1 MKTNEA
7 QFYEVL
13 ENLFIGVKIED
24 KQESLLD
31 PNAKAVKNGMLN
43 LMKAKSK
50 YYQSKKQELEK
61 FIGLKCQNNN
71 DLKEELFDKLYSFF
85 KRYLS
90 ANGGIYFNDT
100 PLYDSLYTKSDYEKC
115 SLKKDTALF
124 YKTKDLYYVKSE
136 TIYKDFCFELEN
148 IIFNFDTSLLESK
161 KNNEKIELVFN
172 LKDTDTKTNTL
183 NFSVTLSSKGNQ
195 TKMSEILK
203 ECSNQGV
210 KLDEEVLKKAFVKFK
225 KQGSMDYFI
234 HKNALGF
241 LKEQLD
247 LYLFEYLFKEMTEFD
262 DKRLNGINTIKEVAL
277 QVISLVSEFEN
288 ELCKIWNKP
297 RFVLNSHLIVSLDQL
312 KAKNYDLNKITNHK
326 NYPKQVQEWQDL
338 ILKTTDNLLENEF
351 LPLDTIYF
359 KDLEEE
365 IKNLF
370 SEDEING
377 TLIKSENY
385 QALNSLKNR
394 YKETI
399 DCIYIDPPYN
409 TQNNEF
415 IYADNFKRS
424 SWLSMM
430 ENRLEL
436 AHSLLNDKGVMF
448 VSIDDNEQAYL
459 KTLMDEVF
467 NGGGGGDNFV
477 NCLAVKLKNIAG
489 ASGGGEDKRIKKN
502 IEYVLIY
509 SKNYEILNV
518 FNPVYDSRELYSHI
532 SFCDEN
538 NISWKYNSI
547 LIDKGGKKLLG
558 VTYDGNGD
566 EIKIYE
572 RSNYIIK
579 SIKQVAQDESLT
591 EKETYYKYIK
601 SIFRTTMPQSS
612 IRVRVLEK
620 LKELKLNPYLIS
632 IEYTPKS
639 GKNKGI
645 VYEQFYNG
653 DKLNLFAWLFDV
665 VKIEPK
671 QILKQELIGTLWD
684 FAFSMTNLTKESGI
698 PFPNGQKPEAL
709 ISRILEISTKEND
722 LVLDFFAGSG
732 TTCAVAHKL
741 KRKYIGIEMGEH
753 FDSVILPR
761 LKKVIGGFKS
771 GVAKEFN
778 GGGAIK
784 VYALESYEE
793 ILRKIKYEDNDKPLA
808 YDEQYSDLVECKNE
822 SYTLNLDVL
831 EKMGVDIKETLE
843 NLWGLK
849 VEFFNERVV
858 KFKENDK
865 EIEILKALKEVL
877 IW

>member
-31 PNAKAVKNGMLN
+31 STPRALKNGMIN
-43 LMKAKSK
+43 LLKAKSQ
-50 YYQSKKQELEK
+50 YYHHKKQELK
-61 FIGLKCQNNN
+61 KLIDLKCQDNN

-85 KRYLS
+85 KRYFS

-148 IIFNFDTSLLESK
+148 ILFNFDTSLLESK

-183 NFSVTLSSKGNQ
+183 NFSVSLSSNGRVTNIY
-195 TKMSEILK
+195 EILK
-203 ECSNQGV
+203 ECSSHGI
-210 KLDEEVLKKAFVKFK
+210 KLDEEILKKAFAKFK

-262 DKRLNGINTIKEVAL
+262 AKRLNEINTIKEVAL
-277 QVISLVSEFEN
+277 KVILLVSEFEN

-297 RFVLNSHLIVSLDQL
+297 RFVLNSHFIVSLDQL

-326 NYPKQVQEWQDL
+326 NYPKQVKEWQDL
-338 ILKTTDNLLENEF
+338 NLKTTDNLLENEF
-351 LPLDTIYF
+351 LPLDTLYF

-394 YKETI
+394 YKEKI
-399 DCIYIDPPYN
+399 DCIYIDPPFN
-409 TQNNEF
+409 TGSDFAYLDKFQ
-415 IYADNFKRS
+415 DS
-424 SWLSMM
+424 TWLSLMY
-430 ENRLEL
+430 NRLEL
-436 AHSLLNDKGVMF
+436 AYDFLSPQGSFYLHLDNNANYLGRMLLNDIFGKENFRNEIIWRRKQATSYGDKYFGV
-448 VSIDDNEQAYL
+448 VSDTIFLYS
-459 KTLMDEVF
+459 KTD
-467 NGGGGGDNFV
+467 
-477 NCLAVKLKNIAG
+477 KNIFHT
-489 ASGGGEDKRIKKN
+489 IK
-502 IEYVLIY
+502 
-509 SKNYEILNV
+509 SLN
-518 FNPVYDSRELYSHI
+518 
-532 SFCDEN
+532 DEN
-538 NISWKYNSI
+538 
-547 LIDKGGKKLLG
+547 
-558 VTYDGNGD
+558 T
-566 EIKIYE
+566 
-572 RSNYIIK
+572 
-579 SIKQVAQDESLT
+579 Q
-591 EKETYYKYIK
+591 KYIK
-601 SIFRTTMPQSS
+601 ERFVFSDKDGRKYMKSPLVNSLNRPNLKYVFQGINPPPNGWLYSQTRMQELFDNNELLIPNDPNARIYRKIFLDKYEGQEISN
-612 IRVRVLEK
+612 LW
-620 LKELKLNPYLIS
+620 LDIS
-632 IEYTPKS
+632 IVNPMA
-639 GKNKGI
+639 I
-645 VYEQFYNG
+645 EQ
-653 DKLNLFAWLFDV
+653 
-665 VKIEPK
+665 E
-671 QILKQELIGTLWD
+671 D
-684 FAFSMTNLTKESGI
+684 FQT
-698 PFPNGQKPEAL
+698 QKPEKL
-709 ISRILEISTKEND
+709 LERIIQASSDENSII
-722 LVLDFFAGSG
+722 LDFFAGSG
-732 TTCAVAHKL
+732 TTCAVAHKM

-753 FDSVILPR
+753 FERVILPR

-771 GVAKEFN
+771 GAAKEFN
-778 GGGAIK
+778 GGGVIK

-822 SYTLNLDVL
+822 SYTLNLDAL
-831 EKMGVDIKETLE
+831 EKMGVDVKETLE
-843 NLWGLK
+843 NLWGVG
-849 VEFFNERVV
+849 VEFFNEKVV
-858 KFKENDK
+858 KFKGNDK
-865 EIEILKALKEVL
+865 EVEILKALKEAL

>member
-31 PNAKAVKNGMLN
+31 PNAKAMKNGTIN

-136 TIYKDFCFELEN
+136 TNYKDFCFELEN
-148 IIFNFDTSLLESK
+148 MVFNFDTSSLESK
-161 KNNEKIELVFN
+161 KNNEKVDLVFN
-172 LKDTDTKTNTL
+172 LKDTDIKTNTL
-183 NFSVTLSSKGNQ
+183 NFSVTLSSQGNQ
-195 TKMSEILK
+195 TKISEILK

-297 RFVLNSHLIVSLDQL
+297 RFVLNSHFIVSLDQL

-326 NYPKQVQEWQDL
+326 NYPKQVKEWQDL
-338 ILKTTDNLLENEF
+338 NLKTTDNLLENEF

-399 DCIYIDPPYN
+399 DCIYIDPPFN
-409 TQNNEF
+409 TGSDFAYIDKFQ
-415 IYADNFKRS
+415 DS
-424 SWLSMM
+424 TWLSLMH
-430 ENRLEL
+430 NRLEL
-436 AHSLLNDKGVMF
+436 AYDFLSSQGSFYLHLDNNANYLGRMLLNDIFGKENFRNEIIWRRKQATSYGDKYFGV
-448 VSIDDNEQAYL
+448 VSDTIFLYS
-459 KTLMDEVF
+459 KTD
-467 NGGGGGDNFV
+467 
-477 NCLAVKLKNIAG
+477 KNIFHT
-489 ASGGGEDKRIKKN
+489 IK
-502 IEYVLIY
+502 
-509 SKNYEILNV
+509 SLN
-518 FNPVYDSRELYSHI
+518 
-532 SFCDEN
+532 DEN
-538 NISWKYNSI
+538 
-547 LIDKGGKKLLG
+547 
-558 VTYDGNGD
+558 T
-566 EIKIYE
+566 
-572 RSNYIIK
+572 
-579 SIKQVAQDESLT
+579 Q
-591 EKETYYKYIK
+591 KYIK
-601 SIFRTTMPQSS
+601 ERFVFSDKDGRKYMKSPLVNSLNRPNLKYVFQGINPPPNGWLYSQTRMQELFDNNELLIPNDPNARIYRKIFLDKYEGQEISN
-612 IRVRVLEK
+612 LW
-620 LKELKLNPYLIS
+620 LDIS
-632 IEYTPKS
+632 IVNPMA
-639 GKNKGI
+639 I
-645 VYEQFYNG
+645 EQ
-653 DKLNLFAWLFDV
+653 
-665 VKIEPK
+665 E
-671 QILKQELIGTLWD
+671 D
-684 FAFSMTNLTKESGI
+684 FQT
-698 PFPNGQKPEAL
+698 QKPEKL
-709 ISRILEISTKEND
+709 PERIIQASSDENSII
-722 LVLDFFAGSG
+722 LDFFAGSG

-753 FDSVILPR
+753 FERVILPR

-771 GVAKEFN
+771 GAAKEFN
-778 GGGAIK
+778 GGGVVK
-784 VYALESYEE
+784 VYELESYEE

-808 YDEQYSDLVECKNE
+808 YDEQYSDLVGCKNE
-822 SYTLNLDVL
+822 SYTLNVEAL

-843 NLWGLK
+843 NLHGVG
-849 VEFFNERVV
+849 VEFFNEKVV
-858 KFKENDK
+858 KFKGNDK
-865 EIEILKALKEVL
+865 EVEILKALKEAL

>member
-24 KQESLLD
+24 QQESLLD
-31 PNAKAVKNGMLN
+31 PTPPKAVKNGMLN
-43 LMKAKSK
+43 LLKAKSK

-61 FIGLKCQNNN
+61 LIDLKCQNNN

-90 ANGGIYFNDT
+90 VNGGIYFNDT
-100 PLYDSLYTKSDYEKC
+100 PLYDSLYTKSGYEKC

-136 TIYKDFCFELEN
+136 TNYKDFCFELEN
-148 IIFNFDTSLLESK
+148 IIFNFDTSSLESK

-183 NFSVTLSSKGNQ
+183 NFSVSLSSKGNQ
-195 TKMSEILK
+195 TKISEILK
-203 ECSNQGV
+203 KCFNQGV

-262 DKRLNGINTIKEVAL
+262 DKRFNEINTIKEVAL
-277 QVISLVSEFEN
+277 QVILLVSEFEN

-297 RFVLNSHLIVSLDQL
+297 RFVLNSHFIVSLDQL

-338 ILKTTDNLLENEF
+338 NLKTTDNLLENEF
-351 LPLDTIYF
+351 LPLDTLYF

-399 DCIYIDPPYN
+399 DCIYIDPPFN
-409 TQNNEF
+409 TGSDFAYIDKFQ
-415 IYADNFKRS
+415 DS
-424 SWLSMM
+424 TWLSLMH
-430 ENRLEL
+430 NRLEL
-436 AHSLLNDKGVMF
+436 AYDFLSPQGSFYLHLDNNANYLGRMLLNDIFGKENFRNEIIWRRKQATSYGDKYFGV
-448 VSIDDNEQAYL
+448 VSDTIFLYS
-459 KTLMDEVF
+459 KTD
-467 NGGGGGDNFV
+467 
-477 NCLAVKLKNIAG
+477 KNIFHT
-489 ASGGGEDKRIKKN
+489 IK
-502 IEYVLIY
+502 
-509 SKNYEILNV
+509 SLN
-518 FNPVYDSRELYSHI
+518 
-532 SFCDEN
+532 DEN
-538 NISWKYNSI
+538 
-547 LIDKGGKKLLG
+547 
-558 VTYDGNGD
+558 T
-566 EIKIYE
+566 
-572 RSNYIIK
+572 
-579 SIKQVAQDESLT
+579 Q
-591 EKETYYKYIK
+591 KYIK
-601 SIFRTTMPQSS
+601 ERFVFSDKDGRKYMKSPLVNSLNRPNLKYVFQGINPPPNGWLYSQTRMQELFDNNELLIPNDPNARIYRKIFLDKYEGQEISN
-612 IRVRVLEK
+612 LW
-620 LKELKLNPYLIS
+620 LDIS
-632 IEYTPKS
+632 IVNPMA
-639 GKNKGI
+639 I
-645 VYEQFYNG
+645 EQ
-653 DKLNLFAWLFDV
+653 
-665 VKIEPK
+665 E
-671 QILKQELIGTLWD
+671 D
-684 FAFSMTNLTKESGI
+684 FQT
-698 PFPNGQKPEAL
+698 QKPEKL
-709 ISRILEISTKEND
+709 LERIIQASSDENSI
-722 LVLDFFAGSG
+722 VLDFFAGSG

-741 KRKYIGIEMGEH
+741 NRKYIGIEMGEH
-753 FDSVILPR
+753 FENVILPR

-778 GGGAIK
+778 GGGIMK

-822 SYTLNLDVL
+822 SYTLNLNAL

-849 VEFFNERVV
+849 VEFFNEKKV
-858 KFKENDK
+858 KFKGNDK
-865 EIEILKALKEVL
+865 EVEILKALKEAL

>member
-31 PNAKAVKNGMLN
+31 PNAKAMKNGMLN

-61 FIGLKCQNNN
+61 FIDLKCQNNN

-148 IIFNFDTSLLESK
+148 IIFNFDTSSLESK
-161 KNNEKIELVFN
+161 KNNEKVDLVFN
-172 LKDTDTKTNTL
+172 LKDTDTNTL

-195 TKMSEILK
+195 TKISEILK

-210 KLDEEVLKKAFVKFK
+210 ELDEEVLKKAFVKFK

-297 RFVLNSHLIVSLDQL
+297 RFVLNSHFIVSLDQL
-312 KAKNYDLNKITNHK
+312 KAKNYDLDKITNHK
-326 NYPKQVQEWQDL
+326 NYPKQVKEWQDL
-338 ILKTTDNLLENEF
+338 NLKTTDNLLENEF

-436 AHSLLNDKGVMF
+436 ARKLLNDKGVMF

-459 KTLMDEVF
+459 KVLMDEVF

-477 NCLAVKLKNIAG
+477 NCLAVKRGTKSLNSQFNQIKSLNVAFEYILVYKKSNNFYYVNPYVKDANEKQKEGIWAGLYSNMDRPTMRYEIDGVNIAKG
-489 ASGGGEDKRIKKN
+489 QWKWSKEKGLKALQNYKDFLNSNFDNLKKYYEYHKSLGN
-502 IEYVLIY
+502 ELDFVRKNNHNTIEYWV
-509 SKNYEILNV
+509 K
-518 FNPVYDSRELYSHI
+518 PRE
-532 SFCDEN
+532 
-538 NISWKYNSI
+538 
-547 LIDKGGKKLLG
+547 KLMVDTNFMDLHTSG
-558 VTYDGNGD
+558 TS
-566 EIKIYE
+566 EIK
-572 RSNYIIK
+572 
-579 SIKQVAQDESLT
+579 A
-591 EKETYYKYIK
+591 
-601 SIFRTTMPQSS
+601 IFENEV
-612 IRVRVLEK
+612 IFN
-620 LKELKLNPYLIS
+620 NP
-632 IEYTPKS
+632 
-639 GKNKGI
+639 
-645 VYEQFYNG
+645 
-653 DKLNLFAWLFDV
+653 
-665 VKIEPK
+665 
-671 QILKQELIGTLWD
+671 
-684 FAFSMTNLTKESGI
+684 
-698 PFPNGQKPEAL
+698 KPEAL
-709 ISRILEISTKEND
+709 LKRIIEISTQEND

-771 GVAKEFN
+771 GVAREFN
-778 GGGAIK
+778 GGGVMK

-822 SYTLNLDVL
+822 SYTLNVEAL

-858 KFKENDK
+858 KFKGNDK
-865 EIEILKALKEVL
+865 EVKILKALKEAL

>member
-24 KQESLLD
+24 QPKSLLD
-31 PNAKAVKNGMLN
+31 PSPKAVKSGMIN
-43 LMKAKSK
+43 LMKAKSQ
-50 YYQSKKQELEK
+50 YYHHKKQELEK
-61 FIGLKCQNNN
+61 LIDCKCQNNN

-85 KRYLS
+85 KRYFS

-136 TIYKDFCFELEN
+136 TNYKDFCFELEG
-148 IIFNFDTSLLESK
+148 ILFNFDTSLLESK
-161 KNNEKIELVFN
+161 KYNEKVDLVFN
-172 LKDTDTKTNTL
+172 LKDTDAKTNTL
-183 NFSVTLSSKGNQ
+183 NFSVTLSSKGTQ
-195 TKMSEILK
+195 TKMNEILK

-234 HKNALGF
+234 HKNAQGF

-247 LYLFEYLFKEMTEFD
+247 LYLFEYLFKEMTAFD
-262 DKRLNGINTIKEVAL
+262 LKRLNGINVIKEVAL
-277 QVISLVSEFEN
+277 QVIVLVSEFEN

-297 RFVLNSHLIVSLDQL
+297 RLVLNSHFIVSLDKL

-326 NYPKQVQEWQDL
+326 NYPKQVKEWQDL
-338 ILKTTDNLLENEF
+338 NLEIADNLLENEF

-365 IKNLF
+365 VKSLF
-370 SEDEING
+370 NEDEING

-394 YKETI
+394 YKEKI

-415 IYADNFKRS
+415 VYADNFKRS
-424 SWLSMM
+424 SWLAMM

-436 AHSLLNDKGVMF
+436 AHALLNDKGVMF
-448 VSIDDNEQAYL
+448 VSIDDNEQAYC
-459 KTLMDEVF
+459 KALMDEVF
-467 NGGGGGDNFV
+467 NGGGGDNFV
-477 NCLAVKLKNIAG
+477 ANLIWQKKK
-489 ASGGGEDKRIKKN
+489 GGGQD
-502 IEYVLIY
+502 
-509 SKNYEILNV
+509 SKNFAREHEYILCYQKEKFSIIDTEIDHDIQDFSKTINGKQAKILKLEKWGARALRSDAPSLYYSIKDPNGNDFYPIAPNGEEGSWRKKPENLDSEHIFWQENSKGRLIPYEVI
-518 FNPVYDSRELYSHI
+518 YY
-532 SFCDEN
+532 
-538 NISWKYNSI
+538 
-547 LIDKGGKKLLG
+547 
-558 VTYDGNGD
+558 D
-566 EIKIYE
+566 EIK
-572 RSNYIIK
+572 NAKKVIK
-579 SIKQVAQDESLT
+579 TRTIFT
-591 EKETYYKYIK
+591 EYGTTTEATKEILAL
-601 SIFRTTMPQSS
+601 F
-612 IRVRVLEK
+612 
-620 LKELKLNPYLIS
+620 
-632 IEYTPKS
+632 
-639 GKNKGI
+639 
-645 VYEQFYNG
+645 NG
-653 DKLNLFAWLFDV
+653 TKLFDT
-665 VKIEPK
+665 P
-671 QILKQELIGTLWD
+671 
-684 FAFSMTNLTKESGI
+684 
-698 PFPNGQKPEAL
+698 KPEAL
-709 ISRILEISTKEND
+709 LQRILEISTKEND

-753 FDSVILPR
+753 FESVILPR

-771 GVAKEFN
+771 GALKGFN
-778 GGGAIK
+778 GGGVIK
-784 VYALESYEE
+784 VYELESYEE

-808 YDEQYSDLVECKNE
+808 YEEQYSDLVERKNE
-822 SYTLNLDVL
+822 SYTLNIKAL
-831 EKMGVDIKETLE
+831 ENMGVDIKETLE

-849 VEFFNERVV
+849 VEFFNEKMV
-858 KFKENDK
+858 KFKGNDK
-865 EIEILKALKEVL
+865 EVEILKALKEAL

>member
-1 MKTNEA
+1 MKTNEV

-24 KQESLLD
+24 QQESLLD
-31 PNAKAVKNGMLN
+31 PNAKAMKNGTIN

-61 FIGLKCQNNN
+61 LIGLKCHNNN

-148 IIFNFDTSLLESK
+148 MVFNFDTSSLESK
-161 KNNEKIELVFN
+161 KNNEKIDLVFN

-183 NFSVTLSSKGNQ
+183 NFSVTLSSKGTQ
-195 TKMSEILK
+195 TKTNEILK
-203 ECSNQGV
+203 KCSNQGV

-247 LYLFEYLFKEMTEFD
+247 LYLFEYLFKEMTAFD
-262 DKRLNGINTIKEVAL
+262 SKRLNEINTIKEVAL
-277 QVISLVSEFEN
+277 QVIVLVSEFEN

-297 RFVLNSHLIVSLDQL
+297 RFVLNSHFIVSLDKL

-338 ILKTTDNLLENEF
+338 NLKTTDNLLENEF

-370 SEDEING
+370 SENEING

-399 DCIYIDPPYN
+399 DCIYIDPPFN
-409 TQNNEF
+409 TGSDFAYIDKFQ
-415 IYADNFKRS
+415 DS
-424 SWLSMM
+424 TWLSLMH
-430 ENRLEL
+430 NRLEL
-436 AHSLLNDKGVMF
+436 AYDFLSPQGSFYLHLDNNANYLGRMLLNDIFDKENF
-448 VSIDDNEQAYL
+448 RNEIIWYYSNKMANSGNS
-459 KTLMDEVF
+459 F
-467 NGGGGGDNFV
+467 
-477 NCLAVKLKNIAG
+477 AKNTETIL
-489 ASGGGEDKRIKKN
+489 N
-502 IEYVLIY
+502 Y
-509 SKNYEILNV
+509 SKNEEYIFYRQKEPRSE
-518 FNPVYDSRELYSHI
+518 PVLLSKREGRDGKNMRAR
-532 SFCDEN
+532 DEN
-538 NISWKYNSI
+538 
-547 LIDKGGKKLLG
+547 GK
-558 VTYDGNGD
+558 V
-566 EIKIYE
+566 IYE
-572 RSNYIIK
+572 LSHERY
-579 SIKQVAQDESLT
+579 VD
-591 EKETYYKYIK
+591 
-601 SIFRTTMPQSS
+601 
-612 IRVRVLEK
+612 
-620 LKELKLNPYLIS
+620 
-632 IEYTPKS
+632 
-639 GKNKGI
+639 
-645 VYEQFYNG
+645 
-653 DKLNLFAWLFDV
+653 
-665 VKIEPK
+665 
-671 QILKQELIGTLWD
+671 TLWNIPIIG
-684 FAFSMTNLTKESGI
+684 STSTERVKNNENLT
-698 PFPNGQKPEAL
+698 QKPEKL
-709 ISRILEISTKEND
+709 LERIIQVSSDENSII
-722 LVLDFFAGSG
+722 LDFFAGSG

-753 FDSVILPR
+753 FESVILPR

-771 GVAKEFN
+771 GAAKEFN
-778 GGGAIK
+778 GGGVIK

-822 SYTLNLDVL
+822 SYTLNLNAL

-849 VEFFNERVV
+849 VEFFNEKVV
-858 KFKENDK
+858 KFKGNDK
-865 EIEILKALKEVL
+865 EVEILKALKEAL

>member
-1 MKTNEA
+1 M
-7 QFYEVL
+7 
-13 ENLFIGVKIED
+13 
-24 KQESLLD
+24 
-31 PNAKAVKNGMLN
+31 
-43 LMKAKSK
+43 
-50 YYQSKKQELEK
+50 
-61 FIGLKCQNNN
+61 
-71 DLKEELFDKLYSFF
+71 
-85 KRYLS
+85 
-90 ANGGIYFNDT
+90 
-100 PLYDSLYTKSDYEKC
+100 
-115 SLKKDTALF
+115 
-124 YKTKDLYYVKSE
+124 
-136 TIYKDFCFELEN
+136 
-148 IIFNFDTSLLESK
+148 
-161 KNNEKIELVFN
+161 
-172 LKDTDTKTNTL
+172 
-183 NFSVTLSSKGNQ
+183 
-195 TKMSEILK
+195 
-203 ECSNQGV
+203 
-210 KLDEEVLKKAFVKFK
+210 
-225 KQGSMDYFI
+225 
-234 HKNALGF
+234 
-241 LKEQLD
+241 
-247 LYLFEYLFKEMTEFD
+247 
-262 DKRLNGINTIKEVAL
+262 
-277 QVISLVSEFEN
+277 
-288 ELCKIWNKP
+288 
-297 RFVLNSHLIVSLDQL
+297 
-312 KAKNYDLNKITNHK
+312 
-326 NYPKQVQEWQDL
+326 
-338 ILKTTDNLLENEF
+338 
-351 LPLDTIYF
+351 
-359 KDLEEE
+359 
-365 IKNLF
+365 
-370 SEDEING
+370 
-377 TLIKSENY
+377 
-385 QALNSLKNR
+385 
-394 YKETI
+394 
-399 DCIYIDPPYN
+399 
-409 TQNNEF
+409 
-415 IYADNFKRS
+415 
-424 SWLSMM
+424 
-430 ENRLEL
+430 
-436 AHSLLNDKGVMF
+436 
-448 VSIDDNEQAYL
+448 
-459 KTLMDEVF
+459 
-467 NGGGGGDNFV
+467 GGGGDNFV

-547 LIDKGGKKLLG
+547 LIDKGDKKLLG
-558 VTYDGNGD
+558 VTYDGNGN

-709 ISRILEISTKEND
+709 LQRIIEISTQEND
-722 LVLDFFAGSG
+722 LILDFFAGSG

-771 GVAKEFN
+771 GVAKEFK
-778 GGGAIK
+778 GGGVMK

-808 YDEQYSDLVECKNE
+808 YDEQYSDLVERTNQ
-822 SYTLNLDVL
+822 SYTLNLNAL

-849 VEFFNERVV
+849 VEFFNEKVV
-858 KFKENDK
+858 KFKGNDK
-865 EIEILKALKEVL
+865 EVEILKALKEAL

>member
-24 KQESLLD
+24 QQESLLD
-31 PNAKAVKNGMLN
+31 PTPKAVKNGMVN
-43 LMKAKSK
+43 LLKAKSK

-61 FIGLKCQNNN
+61 LINLKCQNNN

-85 KRYLS
+85 KRYFS

-100 PLYDSLYTKSDYEKC
+100 PLYDSLYTKSGYEKC

-136 TIYKDFCFELEN
+136 TIYRDFCFELEN
-148 IIFNFDTSLLESK
+148 ILFNFDASLLESK
-161 KNNEKIELVFN
+161 KYNEKVDLVFN

-195 TKMSEILK
+195 TKISEILK

-247 LYLFEYLFKEMTEFD
+247 LYLFEYLFKEMTAFD
-262 DKRLNGINTIKEVAL
+262 AKRLNEINTIKEVAL
-277 QVISLVSEFEN
+277 QVILLVSEFEN

-297 RFVLNSHLIVSLDQL
+297 RFVLNSHFIVSLDQL

-338 ILKTTDNLLENEF
+338 NLKTTDNLLENEF
-351 LPLDTIYF
+351 LPLDTLYF

-399 DCIYIDPPYN
+399 DCIYIDPPFN
-409 TQNNEF
+409 TGSDFAYIDKFQ
-415 IYADNFKRS
+415 DS
-424 SWLSMM
+424 TWLSLMH
-430 ENRLEL
+430 NRLEL
-436 AHSLLNDKGVMF
+436 AYDFLSPQGSFYLHLDNNANYLGRILLNDIFDKENF
-448 VSIDDNEQAYL
+448 RNEIIWYYSNKMANSGNS
-459 KTLMDEVF
+459 F
-467 NGGGGGDNFV
+467 
-477 NCLAVKLKNIAG
+477 AKNTETIL
-489 ASGGGEDKRIKKN
+489 N
-502 IEYVLIY
+502 Y
-509 SKNYEILNV
+509 SKNEEYIFYRQKEPRSE
-518 FNPVYDSRELYSHI
+518 PVLLSKREGRDGKNMRAR
-532 SFCDEN
+532 DEN
-538 NISWKYNSI
+538 
-547 LIDKGGKKLLG
+547 GK
-558 VTYDGNGD
+558 V
-566 EIKIYE
+566 IYE
-572 RSNYIIK
+572 LSHERY
-579 SIKQVAQDESLT
+579 VD
-591 EKETYYKYIK
+591 
-601 SIFRTTMPQSS
+601 
-612 IRVRVLEK
+612 
-620 LKELKLNPYLIS
+620 
-632 IEYTPKS
+632 
-639 GKNKGI
+639 
-645 VYEQFYNG
+645 
-653 DKLNLFAWLFDV
+653 
-665 VKIEPK
+665 
-671 QILKQELIGTLWD
+671 TLWD
-684 FAFSMTNLTKESGI
+684 IPIIGSTSTERVKNNENLT
-698 PFPNGQKPEAL
+698 QKPEKL
-709 ISRILEISTKEND
+709 LERIIQASSDENSI
-722 LVLDFFAGSG
+722 VLDFFAGSG

-741 KRKYIGIEMGEH
+741 NRKYIGIEMGEH
-753 FDSVILPR
+753 FESVILPR

-778 GGGAIK
+778 GGGVVK

-808 YDEQYSDLVECKNE
+808 YDEQYSHLVECKNQ
-822 SYTLNLDVL
+822 SYTLNLDAL

-849 VEFFNERVV
+849 VEFFNEKVV
-858 KFKENDK
+858 KFKGNDK
-865 EIEILKALKEVL
+865 EVEILKALKEAL

>member
-24 KQESLLD
+24 EQESLLD
-31 PNAKAVKNGMLN
+31 STPRALKSGMVN
-43 LMKAKSK
+43 LMKAKSQ

-61 FIGLKCQNNN
+61 LIDCKCQNNN

-85 KRYLS
+85 KRYFS

-161 KNNEKIELVFN
+161 KNNEKIDLVFN

-183 NFSVTLSSKGNQ
+183 NFSVTLSSKGTQ
-195 TKMSEILK
+195 TKISEILK
-203 ECSNQGV
+203 ECFNQGV
-210 KLDEEVLKKAFVKFK
+210 KLDEEILKKAFVKFK

-247 LYLFEYLFKEMTEFD
+247 LYLFEYLFKEMTAFD
-262 DKRLNGINTIKEVAL
+262 DKRLNEINTIKEVAL
-277 QVISLVSEFEN
+277 QVIVLVSEFEN

-297 RFVLNSHLIVSLDQL
+297 RFVLNSHFIVSLDKL

-338 ILKTTDNLLENEF
+338 NLKTTDNLLENEF
-351 LPLDTIYF
+351 LPLDTLYF

-365 IKNLF
+365 VKSLF
-370 SEDEING
+370 SENEING

-394 YKETI
+394 YKEAI
-399 DCIYIDPPYN
+399 DCIYIDPPFN
-409 TQNNEF
+409 TGSDFAYIDKFQ
-415 IYADNFKRS
+415 DS
-424 SWLSMM
+424 TWLSLMH
-430 ENRLEL
+430 NRLEL
-436 AHSLLNDKGVMF
+436 AYDFLSSQGSFYLHLDNNANYLGRMLLNDIFGKENF
-448 VSIDDNEQAYL
+448 RNEIIWYYSNKKMANSGNS
-459 KTLMDEVF
+459 F
-467 NGGGGGDNFV
+467 
-477 NCLAVKLKNIAG
+477 AKNTETIL
-489 ASGGGEDKRIKKN
+489 N
-502 IEYVLIY
+502 Y
-509 SKNYEILNV
+509 SKNEEYIFYRQKEPRNE
-518 FNPVYDSRELYSHI
+518 PVLLSKREGRDGKNMRAR
-532 SFCDEN
+532 DEN
-538 NISWKYNSI
+538 
-547 LIDKGGKKLLG
+547 GK
-558 VTYDGNGD
+558 V
-566 EIKIYE
+566 IYE
-572 RSNYIIK
+572 LSHERY
-579 SIKQVAQDESLT
+579 VD
-591 EKETYYKYIK
+591 
-601 SIFRTTMPQSS
+601 
-612 IRVRVLEK
+612 
-620 LKELKLNPYLIS
+620 
-632 IEYTPKS
+632 
-639 GKNKGI
+639 
-645 VYEQFYNG
+645 
-653 DKLNLFAWLFDV
+653 
-665 VKIEPK
+665 
-671 QILKQELIGTLWD
+671 TLWD
-684 FAFSMTNLTKESGI
+684 IPIIGSTSTERVKNNENLT
-698 PFPNGQKPEAL
+698 QKPEKL
-709 ISRILEISTKEND
+709 LERIIQASSDENSI
-722 LVLDFFAGSG
+722 VLDFFAGSG

-771 GVAKEFN
+771 GALKEFN
-778 GGGAIK
+778 GGGVVK
-784 VYALESYEE
+784 VYELESYEE

-808 YDEQYSDLVECKNE
+808 YDEQYSDLVERKNE
-822 SYTLNLDVL
+822 SYTLNVEAL

-843 NLWGLK
+843 NLWGLE
-849 VEFFNERVV
+849 VEFFNEKVV
-858 KFKENDK
+858 KFKGNDK
-865 EIEILKALKEVL
+865 EVEILKALKEAL

>member
-1 MKTNEA
+1 MKTNEV

-31 PNAKAVKNGMLN
+31 PNAKAMKNGMLN

-61 FIGLKCQNNN
+61 FIDLKCQNNN

-136 TIYKDFCFELEN
+136 TNYKDFCFELEN
-148 IIFNFDTSLLESK
+148 MVFNFDTSLLESK
-161 KNNEKIELVFN
+161 KNNEKVDLVFN

-195 TKMSEILK
+195 TKISEILK
-203 ECSNQGV
+203 ECLNQGV
-210 KLDEEVLKKAFVKFK
+210 ELDEEILKKAFGKFK

-277 QVISLVSEFEN
+277 QVIALVSEFEN

-297 RFVLNSHLIVSLDQL
+297 RLVLNSHFIVSLDKL

-338 ILKTTDNLLENEF
+338 NLKTTDNFLENEF
-351 LPLDTIYF
+351 LPLDTLYF

-430 ENRLEL
+430 DNRLEL
-436 AHSLLNDKGVMF
+436 AHKLLNDKGVIF

-477 NCLAVKLKNIAG
+477 NCLAVKRGTKSLNSQFNQIKSLNVAFEYILVYKKSNNFYYVNPYVKDANEKQKEGIWAGLYSNMDRPTMRYEIDGVNIAKG
-489 ASGGGEDKRIKKN
+489 QWKWSKEKGLKALQNYKDFLNSNFDNLKKYYEHHKSLGN
-502 IEYVLIY
+502 ELDFVRKNNHNTIEYWVKPREKLIVDTNFMDLHT
-509 SKNYEILNV
+509 SGT
-518 FNPVYDSRELYSHI
+518 S
-532 SFCDEN
+532 
-538 NISWKYNSI
+538 
-547 LIDKGGKKLLG
+547 
-558 VTYDGNGD
+558 
-566 EIKIYE
+566 EIK
-572 RSNYIIK
+572 
-579 SIKQVAQDESLT
+579 
-591 EKETYYKYIK
+591 
-601 SIFRTTMPQSS
+601 
-612 IRVRVLEK
+612 
-620 LKELKLNPYLIS
+620 ELF
-632 IEYTPKS
+632 E
-639 GKNKGI
+639 G
-645 VYEQFYNG
+645 Q
-653 DKLNLFAWLFDV
+653 ALFDT
-665 VKIEPK
+665 P
-671 QILKQELIGTLWD
+671 
-684 FAFSMTNLTKESGI
+684 
-698 PFPNGQKPEAL
+698 KPEAL
-709 ISRILEISTKEND
+709 LKRIIEISTQEND

-771 GVAKEFN
+771 GAAKEFN
-778 GGGAIK
+778 GGGVVK

-822 SYTLNLDVL
+822 SYTLNLNAL

-858 KFKENDK
+858 KFKGNDK
-865 EIEILKALKEVL
+865 EVEILKALKEAL

>member
-1 MKTNEA
+1 MKTNEV

-24 KQESLLD
+24 KQGSLLD
-31 PNAKAVKNGMLN
+31 PNAKAMKNGMLN

-136 TIYKDFCFELEN
+136 TNYKDFCFELEN
-148 IIFNFDTSLLESK
+148 MVFNFDTSSLESK
-161 KNNEKIELVFN
+161 KNNEKVDLVFN

-183 NFSVTLSSKGNQ
+183 NFSVTSSSKGNQ
-195 TKMSEILK
+195 TKISEILK

-297 RFVLNSHLIVSLDQL
+297 RFVLNSHFIVSLDQL

-326 NYPKQVQEWQDL
+326 NYPKQVKEWQDL
-338 ILKTTDNLLENEF
+338 NLKTTDNLLENEF

-430 ENRLEL
+430 DNRLEL
-436 AHSLLNDKGVMF
+436 AHKLLNNKGVMF

-459 KTLMDEVF
+459 KALMDEVF

-477 NCLAVKLKNIAG
+477 NCLAVKRGTKSLNSQFNQIKSLNVAFEYILVYKKSDNFYYVNPYVKDANEKQKEGIWAGLYSNMDRPTMRYEIDGVNIAKG
-489 ASGGGEDKRIKKN
+489 QWKWSKEKGLKALQNYKDFLNSNFDNLKKYYEHHKSLGN
-502 IEYVLIY
+502 ELDFVRKNNHNTIEYWVKPREKLIVDTNFMDLHT
-509 SKNYEILNV
+509 SGT
-518 FNPVYDSRELYSHI
+518 S
-532 SFCDEN
+532 
-538 NISWKYNSI
+538 
-547 LIDKGGKKLLG
+547 
-558 VTYDGNGD
+558 
-566 EIKIYE
+566 EIK
-572 RSNYIIK
+572 
-579 SIKQVAQDESLT
+579 
-591 EKETYYKYIK
+591 
-601 SIFRTTMPQSS
+601 
-612 IRVRVLEK
+612 
-620 LKELKLNPYLIS
+620 ELF
-632 IEYTPKS
+632 E
-639 GKNKGI
+639 G
-645 VYEQFYNG
+645 Q
-653 DKLNLFAWLFDV
+653 ALFDT
-665 VKIEPK
+665 P
-671 QILKQELIGTLWD
+671 
-684 FAFSMTNLTKESGI
+684 
-698 PFPNGQKPEAL
+698 KPEAL
-709 ISRILEISTKEND
+709 ISRIIEISTQEND

-732 TTCAVAHKL
+732 TTCTVAHKL
-741 KRKYIGIEMGEH
+741 KRKYIGIEMGEY

-771 GVAKEFN
+771 GVAKEFK
-778 GGGAIK
+778 GGGVMK

-808 YDEQYSDLVECKNE
+808 YDEQYSDLVECNNE
-822 SYTLNLDVL
+822 SYTLNLNAL

-849 VEFFNERVV
+849 VEFFNEKVV
-858 KFKENDK
+858 KFKGNDK
-865 EIEILKALKEVL
+865 EVEILKALKEAL

>member
-24 KQESLLD
+24 QPESLLD
-31 PNAKAVKNGMLN
+31 PTPRALKNGMIN
-43 LMKAKSK
+43 LMKAKSQ
-50 YYQSKKQELEK
+50 YYHHKKQELK
-61 FIGLKCQNNN
+61 KLIDCKCQNNN

-85 KRYLS
+85 KRYFS

-100 PLYDSLYTKSDYEKC
+100 PLYDSLYTKSGYEKC

-136 TIYKDFCFELEN
+136 TNYKDFCFELEN
-148 IIFNFDTSLLESK
+148 IIFNFDTSSLESK
-161 KNNEKIELVFN
+161 KNNEKIDLVFT
-172 LKDTDTKTNTL
+172 LKDTDAKTNTL
-183 NFSVTLSSKGNQ
+183 NFSVTLSSKGTQ
-195 TKMSEILK
+195 TKTNEILK
-203 ECSNQGV
+203 KCFNQGV
-210 KLDEEVLKKAFVKFK
+210 KLDEEVLKKALVKFK

-247 LYLFEYLFKEMTEFD
+247 LYLFEYLFKEMTAFD
-262 DKRLNGINTIKEVAL
+262 AKRLNEINTIKEVAL
-277 QVISLVSEFEN
+277 QVIVLVSEFEN

-297 RFVLNSHLIVSLDQL
+297 RFVLNSHFIVSLDQL
-312 KAKNYDLNKITNHK
+312 KAKNYDLSKITTHP
-326 NYPKQVQEWQDL
+326 NYPKQVKEWQDL
-338 ILKTTDNLLENEF
+338 NLKTTDNLLENEF
-351 LPLDTIYF
+351 LPLDTLYF

-365 IKNLF
+365 IKNQF
-370 SEDEING
+370 NEDEING

-394 YKETI
+394 YKETM

-424 SWLSMM
+424 SWLAMM

-436 AHSLLNDKGVMF
+436 AHSLLNDKGAMF
-448 VSIDDNEQAYL
+448 VSIDDNEQAYC
-459 KTLMDEVF
+459 KALMDEVF

-477 NCLAVKLKNIAG
+477 ANLIWQKKKGGSQDSENFAKEHEYILCYQKEKFTIIDTEIDHDIQDFNKTINGKQAKILKLEKWGAG
-489 ASGGGEDKRIKKN
+489 ALRSDAPSLYYSIKDPSGNDFYPIAPNGEEGRWRKKPEN
-502 IEYVLIY
+502 LDSEHIFWQENSKGRLIP
-509 SKNYEILNV
+509 YEVI
-518 FNPVYDSRELYSHI
+518 YY
-532 SFCDEN
+532 
-538 NISWKYNSI
+538 
-547 LIDKGGKKLLG
+547 
-558 VTYDGNGD
+558 D
-566 EIKIYE
+566 EIK
-572 RSNYIIK
+572 NAKKVIK
-579 SIKQVAQDESLT
+579 TRTIFT
-591 EKETYYKYIK
+591 EYGTTTEATKEILAL
-601 SIFRTTMPQSS
+601 F
-612 IRVRVLEK
+612 
-620 LKELKLNPYLIS
+620 
-632 IEYTPKS
+632 
-639 GKNKGI
+639 
-645 VYEQFYNG
+645 NG
-653 DKLNLFAWLFDV
+653 TKLFDT
-665 VKIEPK
+665 P
-671 QILKQELIGTLWD
+671 
-684 FAFSMTNLTKESGI
+684 
-698 PFPNGQKPEAL
+698 KPEAL
-709 ISRILEISTKEND
+709 LQRILEISTKEND

-771 GVAKEFN
+771 GTLKEFN
-778 GGGAIK
+778 GGGVVK

-808 YDEQYSDLVECKNE
+808 YDEQYSDLVGCKNE
-822 SYTLNLDVL
+822 SYTLNVEAL

-843 NLWGLK
+843 NLHGVG
-849 VEFFNERVV
+849 VEFFNEKVV
-858 KFKENDK
+858 KFKGNDK
-865 EIEILKALKEVL
+865 EVEILKALKEAL